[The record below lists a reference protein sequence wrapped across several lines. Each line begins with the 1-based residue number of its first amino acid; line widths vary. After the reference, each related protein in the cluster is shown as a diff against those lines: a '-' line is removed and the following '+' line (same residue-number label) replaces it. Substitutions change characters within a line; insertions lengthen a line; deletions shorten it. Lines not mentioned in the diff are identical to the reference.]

1 MPTTDLSVRTSPA
14 AGRAHDERHAVPTP
28 RPRGFWANLGVGT
41 IVIIAL
47 VAVLA
52 VLGFFKFRQIQGMI
66 ALAKSGAFTPPPTAV
81 TTSVVHPTEWQ
92 PLLSAI
98 GSLEVDLRDDA
109 RQIGADEAVQGTTVS
124 ADLAGIV
131 TEIDFE
137 SGKAVKAGDILARL
151 VTDQEQ
157 ATLDAALANR
167 DLMVYSLRRAKE
179 LRDKNANSQSDYDT
193 AEANER
199 QGEANVANAKAAI
212 QRKTIRAPFDGVL
225 GIRKISLGQY
235 LHEGDPVVPLQ
246 ALDPIYV
253 DFTLPQQNMRDFQVG
268 SEVRMRTDATGP
280 EEFSGKINAINPLV
294 DAATRNFQVQA
305 TISNKELK
313 LRPGMFAK
321 VDVVLN
327 RENTKVLPVVSSAIQ
342 YAPYGNSVFV
352 VVKNMEAPKDAAV
365 PNAPKDKPYLGVR
378 QQFVHTGQTKGDF
391 VAITSGLKD
400 GDEVVTSGV
409 FKLQNGSA
417 VLINNNVKPE
427 AETQPKP
434 EES

>member
-1 MPTTDLSVRTSPA
+1 MPTTDLSVHASPA
-14 AGRAHDERHAVPTP
+14 ASRAHDERHAAPTP
-28 RPRGFWANLGVGT
+28 RPRGVWANLGVGT

-47 VAVLA
+47 FVVLGVLA
-52 VLGFFKFRQIQGMI
+52 FFKVRQIQGMI
-66 ALAKSGAFTPPPTAV
+66 TLAKSGAFTPPATAV
-81 TTSVVHPTEWQ
+81 TTSVVRPTEWQ
-92 PLLSAI
+92 PLLPAI
-98 GSLEVDLRDDA
+98 GSL
-109 RQIGADEAVQGTTVS
+109 EAVQGTTVS

-137 SGKAVKAGDILARL
+137 SGKTVKAGDILVRL

-157 ATLDAALANR
+157 ASLDAALANR

-225 GIRKISLGQY
+225 GIRKVSLGQY

-253 DFTLPQQNMRDFQVG
+253 DFSLPQQNMRDFQVG

-280 EEFSGKINAINPLV
+280 EEFTGKINAINPLV

-305 TISNKELK
+305 TISNKEAK
-313 LRPGMFAK
+313 LRPGMFAN

-327 RENTKVLPVVSSAIQ
+327 RANDTVLPVVSSAIQ

-352 VVKNMEAPKDAAV
+352 VVRNMELPKDATV

-417 VLINNNVKPE
+417 VLINNSVKPE
-427 AETQPKP
+427 AETHPKP